1 MKYLNFT
8 QLKCSML
15 THKMIKMPAQGHDN
29 KTGTPAI
36 SIAANLSHSGACL
49 SPVPLMQSVKG
60 VEK

>member
-1 MKYLNFT
+1 
-8 QLKCSML
+8 ML